1 MAAEDT
7 YLTRITEA
15 RTDADALRIIAQ
27 VKPSVVKA
35 MYDLQG
41 NDPEGHGVAWLRR
54 AVVHEARA

>member
-41 NDPEGHGVAWLRR
+41 NDPTGHGVAWLRR
-54 AVVHEARA
+54 AVVCEART